1 MIMGLFS
8 SGQKQVKEHSTIEQK
23 ADVGAIKEVLRRIS
37 LGELCKVSADDIKD
51 KEIAELLNT
60 IMSRNISKKDEILHL
75 NSILNEVVKMVE
87 VKTMVEGIETQ
98 SDTLQSM
105 SASSQ
110 QLSASVEDVAQMTLK
125 ASEMASELYDTS
137 QKGSENISK
146 AMDFVKTSFE
156 DIESVNLMMSEVKKK
171 TETINQIVDIVKGIA
186 DQTNLLALNAAI
198 EAARA
203 GESGRG
209 FAVVADEVRKLAE
222 HTKNSVDDIQKNVGE
237 LQVSIDSSVV
247 SINNTTAQLHSGSK
261 LVDESLESIGQ
272 IGSAVGNLSDIVTQ
286 VAANTQEQTAAI
298 DTFASGTSEIAGRSD
313 DIVNSCNQVGKK
325 IFEIS
330 KDIDKLRIEMV
341 AESSCLDNREK
352 IEIYKVDH
360 LIWRWKVYNM
370 LLHYEV
376 VDKEKVASY
385 KGCRLGQWYY
395 GIECKDLEHISAFKS
410 LEKPHIALHEAASKA
425 ADAYTRGDLKLANN
439 YLEEM
444 DKHSAEVFRYLD
456 EIKKSI

>member
-23 ADVGAIKEVLRRIS
+23 SDVGAIKEVLRRIS

-105 SASSQ
+105 SASSE

-198 EAARA
+198 EAASLRFRPILMTSLAFGA
-203 GESGRG
+203 GVIPLI
-209 FAVVADEVRKLAE
+209 FAQGAGAVSRQEIGLSVFGGVIFGTVLVLIFIPFAFVMIRTWFKPKASP
-222 HTKNSVDDIQKNVGE
+222 TK
-237 LQVSIDSSVV
+237 
-247 SINNTTAQLHSGSK
+247 
-261 LVDESLESIGQ
+261 
-272 IGSAVGNLSDIVTQ
+272 
-286 VAANTQEQTAAI
+286 
-298 DTFASGTSEIAGRSD
+298 
-313 DIVNSCNQVGKK
+313 
-325 IFEIS
+325 
-330 KDIDKLRIEMV
+330 
-341 AESSCLDNREK
+341 
-352 IEIYKVDH
+352 
-360 LIWRWKVYNM
+360 
-370 LLHYEV
+370 
-376 VDKEKVASY
+376 
-385 KGCRLGQWYY
+385 
-395 GIECKDLEHISAFKS
+395 
-410 LEKPHIALHEAASKA
+410 
-425 ADAYTRGDLKLANN
+425 
-439 YLEEM
+439 
-444 DKHSAEVFRYLD
+444 
-456 EIKKSI
+456 